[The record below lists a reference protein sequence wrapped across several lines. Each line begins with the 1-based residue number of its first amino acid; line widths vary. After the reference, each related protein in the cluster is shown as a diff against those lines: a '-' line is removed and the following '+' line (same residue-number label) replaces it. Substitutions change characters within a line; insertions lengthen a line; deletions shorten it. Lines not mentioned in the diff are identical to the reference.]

1 MDDQTSVISELNR
14 QAEGLTPGFGVPDV
28 NQPTRCG
35 RPRRMSRAT
44 FPRSSAATATA
55 RPALALVRGE
65 PARIEQALPQLEAV
79 CSLLRQPRVRLLSLV
94 GGPGAGKSRL
104 AAATAAVFERECAH
118 GAVLV
123 DLGRVRQSS
132 QVSRAIAEG
141 LRVAQPAAPAVVAE
155 LVAWLRGKHILLV
168 LDNCESLEH
177 LGAVV
182 ARLIDECPRLRVLV
196 TSRGGLRIRG
206 EQRISVPARVSR
218 RASQATDAAGHPMP
232 RQLGGLTLQPAL
244 VPADQQHRLAPLTR
258 REQVVATL
266 LALGFSNTQIADEL
280 VISYRTAETH
290 TCRVLRKL
298 GLSSRS
304 LVVNWALDRGLVM
317 VTSRRGGAPAAA

>member
-1 MDDQTSVISELNR
+1 MNDQMPIVSDLNR
-14 QAEGLTPGFGVPDV
+14 DVDTARFSVPRV
-28 NQPTRCG
+28 GKPACCG
-35 RPRRMSRAT
+35 RPRRLSRAASA
-44 FPRSSAATATA
+44 RSSGPMASA

-65 PARIEQALPQLEAV
+65 PPRIGPAHPQLEAV
-79 CSLLRQPRVRLLSLV
+79 CSLLRQPRPRLLTLV
-94 GGPGAGKSRL
+94 GAPGTGKSRL
-104 AAATAAVFERECAH
+104 AAAAAAALEREYAH

-123 DLGRVRQSS
+123 DLARVRQSS

-141 LRVAQPAAPAVVAE
+141 LRVSQPVAPAVVAE
-155 LVAWLRGKHILLV
+155 LVAWLRGKHLLLV
-168 LDNCESLEH
+168 LDNCESLQH
-177 LGAVV
+177 LCSVV
-182 ARLIDECPRLRVLV
+182 RRLIDECPRLRVLV
-196 TSRGGLRIRG
+196 TSRAGLRIRG
-206 EQRISVPARVSR
+206 EQRFSVPARASR
-218 RASQATDAAGHPMP
+218 RAAQPADAPNRPAP

-244 VPADQQHRLAPLTR
+244 VPADQEHRLAPLTR

-266 LALGFSNTQIADEL
+266 LALGFTNTQIAEEL